1 LAFVFVH
8 FRSILNDVEKL
19 SSTDVECYW
28 NKNKTEAMSVF
39 EPKPVR
45 SYECV
50 KVAKR
55 CRDLNEEE
63 KNAALLKFKNSR
75 PASILYKHSLG
86 ICGGSNKRRR
96 DEGPSQDGI
105 GQEVVQIN

>member
-1 LAFVFVH
+1 LAYYYQATDILCVVPCLAFVFVY
-8 FRSILNDVEKL
+8 FSSILNDIEKL

-28 NKNKTEAMSVF
+28 KKNKTEAISVF

-75 PASILYKHSLG
+75 PASM
-86 ICGGSNKRRR
+86 
-96 DEGPSQDGI
+96 
-105 GQEVVQIN
+105 